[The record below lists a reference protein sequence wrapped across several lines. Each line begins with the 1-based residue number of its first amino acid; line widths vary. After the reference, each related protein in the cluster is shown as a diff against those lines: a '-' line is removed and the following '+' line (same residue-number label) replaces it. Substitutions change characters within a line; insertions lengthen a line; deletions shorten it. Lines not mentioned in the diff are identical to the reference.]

1 MIGNPC
7 QHIAQIRLWIQ
18 SVEIISGKAQP
29 NRAEFYKIRFSMS
42 SSPVFRICVFGLL
55 PVLACFSASARAQT
69 DDKNQAKDPPSTIT
83 YTLDWQEAHPAHYR
97 VKVDS
102 TGHAAYESLPKADA
116 EPDDMYKSE
125 FVMSAELR
133 DRIFALAEKANHF
146 DGNFD
151 FTKRKIAKTGTKTL
165 EYAGSGK
172 HFQTAYNW
180 SENPAI
186 QELTEIFYGISNT
199 MEFGNKLAFMKR
211 FDKLGLPEQLQ
222 SMLELRS
229 EGHLLEIQT
238 ITPLLQK
245 IAEDGSLMNLARQRA
260 RQLIQSQ

>member
-1 MIGNPC
+1 MRPLAPSFRNVAISLLLTAICGVAP
-7 QHIAQIRLWIQ
+7 AQ
-18 SVEIISGKAQP
+18 AQAP
-29 NRAEFYKIRFSMS
+29 QPESKGQ
-42 SSPVFRICVFGLL
+42 V
-55 PVLACFSASARAQT
+55 
-69 DDKNQAKDPPSTIT
+69 KDQVSTIT
-83 YTLDWQEAHPAHYR
+83 YTLDWQEAQPSHYR
-97 VKVDS
+97 IKIDS

-133 DRIFALAEKANHF
+133 ERIFALAEKANNF

-151 FTKRKIAKTGTKTL
+151 YTKRKIANTGKKTL
-165 EYAGSGK
+165 EYADAGR
-172 HFQTAYNW
+172 HFQTSYNW
-180 SENPAI
+180 SENPTI

-199 MEFGNKLAFMKR
+199 MESANKLAFMKR
-211 FDKLGLPEQLQ
+211 YDKLGLPEQLQ

-229 EGHLLEIQT
+229 EGHLLELQT
-238 ITPLLQK
+238 IIPLLQK